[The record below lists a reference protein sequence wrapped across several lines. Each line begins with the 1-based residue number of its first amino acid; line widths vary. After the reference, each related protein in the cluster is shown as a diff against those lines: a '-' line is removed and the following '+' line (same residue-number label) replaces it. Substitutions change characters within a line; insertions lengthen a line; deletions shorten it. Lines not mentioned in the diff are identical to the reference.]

1 MLINGMS
8 ESLAGSLLA
17 LVFIAFMSIPFY
29 WLLAIRMRTPDEI
42 AADELRKQLRKAK
55 KMAI

>member
-8 ESLAGSLLA
+8 ESLAGSLLV

-29 WLLAIRMRTPDEI
+29 WLLAIRMRTPGEI
-42 AADELRKQLRKAK
+42 AADEQRKLARKAK

>member
-8 ESLAGSLLA
+8 ESLAGSLLV

-29 WLLAIRMRTPDEI
+29 WLLAIRMRTPGEI
-42 AADELRKQLRKAK
+42 AADEQRKLERKAK
-55 KMAI
+55 KMAV